1 MLAISCRPSEP
12 CQKGRQSFVEA
23 ASYKFTVEETLVAE
37 FFNKFFSSF
46 ANLWENHIWR
56 FLGNMSLV
64 DILDIFLLSV
74 LLYIVYRFM
83 KDRRA
88 GKLALGLLLFLGV
101 LIVSSVLK
109 MHAIQFI
116 FQNFYQIGFLAII
129 IVFQPEL
136 RAALEKM
143 GTTPFSGLKGLAPSD
158 TKEIANI
165 SADIDV
171 LCEAVC
177 DMARSKTGALIV
189 IERSTKLGEYIK
201 SGVLINAQMS
211 PFLLRNIFFNKAPL
225 HDGAVIIRG
234 HRIFAAG
241 CFLPL
246 STTDDI
252 VQSLGTRHRAAI
264 GMSEASD
271 AVVIVV
277 SEETG
282 IVSIAT
288 DGALKRNF
296 NYNSLKQELL
306 KLLVHSNRKSQLP
319 QENGEE
325 KQ

>member
-1 MLAISCRPSEP
+1 M
-12 CQKGRQSFVEA
+12 
-23 ASYKFTVEETLVAE
+23 TD
-37 FFNKFFSSF
+37 FFNRCADFFSQ
-46 ANLWENHIWR
+46 LWKNNIWR
-56 FLGNMSLV
+56 YLSDFSLV
-64 DILDIFLLSV
+64 DALDILFLSV
-74 LLYIVYRFM
+74 LLYVAYKFM
-83 KDRRA
+83 RDRRA
-88 GKLALGLLLFLGV
+88 GKLALGLLIFLGL
-101 LIVSSVLK
+101 LIVSSVLE
-109 MHAIQFI
+109 MHAIQFV
-116 FQNFYQIGFLAII
+116 FQNFYQIGFLAVV

-136 RAALEKM
+136 RAGLEKM

-201 SGVLINAQMS
+201 SGVLVNAQMS

-246 STTDDI
+246 STMDDI

-282 IVSIAT
+282 IISIAT
-288 DGALKRNF
+288 DGTLKRNY
-296 NYNSLKQELL
+296 NYNSLKQDLL
-306 KLLVHSNRKSQLP
+306 KLLVPANRKL
-319 QENGEE
+319 EGGGKEE
-325 KQ
+325 MSR

>member
-1 MLAISCRPSEP
+1 M
-12 CQKGRQSFVEA
+12 EA
-23 ASYKFTVEETLVAE
+23 KNVTE
-37 FFNKFFSSF
+37 FFNNLFLSLS
-46 ANLWENHIWR
+46 NLWENHIWY
-56 FLGNMSLV
+56 FLRNITVVDVL
-64 DILDIFLLSV
+64 DILLLSV
-74 LLYIVYRFM
+74 LLHVVYKFLR
-83 KDRRA
+83 DRRA
-88 GKLALGLLLFLGV
+88 GKLALGVLLFLGV
-101 LIVSSVLK
+101 LIISSVLE

-116 FQNFYQIGFLAII
+116 FQNFYQIGLLAVI

-136 RAALEKM
+136 RAGLEKM

-158 TKEIANI
+158 TKEFANI
-165 SADIDV
+165 TADIDV
-171 LCEAVC
+171 ICEAVC

-201 SGVLINAQMS
+201 SGVLVNAQMS

-246 STTDDI
+246 STKDDI

-282 IVSIAT
+282 IISLAT
-288 DGALKRNF
+288 DGSLKRNF

-306 KLLVHSNRKSQLP
+306 KLLVHSNHKLQPPRR
-319 QENGEE
+319 NGN
-325 KQ
+325 KNH

>member
-1 MLAISCRPSEP
+1 M
-12 CQKGRQSFVEA
+12 
-23 ASYKFTVEETLVAE
+23 TE
-37 FFNKFFSSF
+37 FFNNLFLSLST
-46 ANLWENHIWR
+46 LWENHIWH
-56 FLGNMSLV
+56 FLGGITFVDVL
-64 DILDIFLLSV
+64 DILLLSV
-74 LLYIVYRFM
+74 LLHVVYKFLR
-83 KDRRA
+83 DRRA
-88 GKLALGLLLFLGV
+88 GKLALGVLLFLGV
-101 LIVSSVLK
+101 LTISSVLE

-116 FQNFYQIGFLAII
+116 FQNFYQIGLLAVI

-136 RAALEKM
+136 RAGLEKM
-143 GTTPFSGLKGLAPSD
+143 GTTPFSGLKGLAFSD

-165 SADIDV
+165 TADIDV
-171 LCEAVC
+171 ICEAVC

-201 SGVLINAQMS
+201 SGVLVNAQMS

-246 STTDDI
+246 STKDDI

-282 IVSIAT
+282 IISLAT
-288 DGALKRNF
+288 DGSLKRNF

-306 KLLVHSNRKSQLP
+306 KLLVHSDRKLQQP
-319 QENGEE
+319 HRNGN
-325 KQ
+325 KNH

>member
-1 MLAISCRPSEP
+1 M
-12 CQKGRQSFVEA
+12 
-23 ASYKFTVEETLVAE
+23 TE
-37 FFNKFFSSF
+37 FFNNLFLSLS
-46 ANLWENHIWR
+46 NLWENHVWH
-56 FLGNMSLV
+56 FLRGITFVDVL
-64 DILDIFLLSV
+64 DILLLSM
-74 LLYIVYRFM
+74 LLYVVYKFLR
-83 KDRRA
+83 DRSA
-88 GKLALGLLLFLGV
+88 GKLALGVLLFLGV
-101 LIVSSVLK
+101 LTVSSVLE

-116 FQNFYQIGFLAII
+116 FQNFYQIGLLAVI

-136 RAALEKM
+136 RAGLEKM

-165 SADIDV
+165 TADIDV
-171 LCEAVC
+171 ICEAVC

-201 SGVLINAQMS
+201 SGVLVNAQMS

-246 STTDDI
+246 STKDDI

-282 IVSIAT
+282 IISLAT
-288 DGALKRNF
+288 DGSLKRNF

-306 KLLVHSNRKSQLP
+306 KLLVHSNRKLQQP
-319 QENGEE
+319 HRHGN
-325 KQ
+325 KNH

>member
-1 MLAISCRPSEP
+1 M
-12 CQKGRQSFVEA
+12 
-23 ASYKFTVEETLVAE
+23 AE
-37 FFNKFFSSF
+37 FFN
-46 ANLWENHIWR
+46 NLFLSLSDLWKNHIWY
-56 FLGNMSLV
+56 FLGNIKFVDML
-64 DILDIFLLSV
+64 DILLLSV
-74 LLYIVYRFM
+74 LLYLAYKFM
-83 KDRRA
+83 RERRA
-88 GKLALGLLLFLGV
+88 GKLALGLLIFIGV
-101 LIVSSVLK
+101 LVVSSVLE
-109 MHAIQFI
+109 MHATQFI
-116 FQNFYQIGFLAII
+116 FQNIYQIGFLALV

-136 RAALEKM
+136 RAGLEKM

-165 SADIDV
+165 TVDIDV
-171 LCEAVC
+171 ICEAVC

-201 SGVLINAQMS
+201 SGVLVNAQMS

-246 STTDDI
+246 STKDDI

-282 IVSIAT
+282 IISLAT
-288 DGALKRNF
+288 DGSLKRNF

-306 KLLVHSNRKSQLP
+306 KLLVHSNRKLQSP
-319 QENGEE
+319 PANGD
-325 KQ
+325 KNH

>member
-1 MLAISCRPSEP
+1 MAKFFSDLFLAISTFWNE
-12 CQKGRQSFVEA
+12 
-23 ASYKFTVEETLVAE
+23 
-37 FFNKFFSSF
+37 
-46 ANLWENHIWR
+46 HIWR
-56 FLGNMSLV
+56 FLSEITLV
-64 DILDIFLLSV
+64 DILDIALLSV
-74 LLYIVYRFM
+74 LLYAVYRFM
-83 KDRRA
+83 RDRRA
-88 GKLALGLLLFLGV
+88 GKLALGLLLFIAV
-101 LIVSSVLK
+101 LIVSSLLN
-109 MHAIQFI
+109 MHAIRFI
-116 FQNFYQIGFLAII
+116 FENFYQIGLLAVV

-136 RAALEKM
+136 RAGLEKM
-143 GTTPFSGLKGLAPSD
+143 GTTPFSGLKGLAPTD
-158 TKEIANI
+158 TKEIANV

-171 LCEAVC
+171 ICEAVC

-189 IERSTKLGEYIK
+189 VERSTKLGEYIK
-201 SGVLINAQMS
+201 SGVLVNAQMS

-246 STTDDI
+246 STKEDI

-282 IVSIAT
+282 TISVAT
-288 DGALKRNF
+288 EGSLKRNF

-306 KLLVHSNRKSQLP
+306 KLLAPSNRKP
-319 QENGEE
+319 QHFREATE
-325 KQ
+325 KKK

>member
-1 MLAISCRPSEP
+1 M
-12 CQKGRQSFVEA
+12 
-23 ASYKFTVEETLVAE
+23 AE
-37 FFNKFFSSF
+37 FFN
-46 ANLWENHIWR
+46 NLFLSLSDLWKNHIWY
-56 FLGNMSLV
+56 FLGNIKFVDTL
-64 DILDIFLLSV
+64 DILLLSV
-74 LLYIVYRFM
+74 LLYLAYKFM
-83 KDRRA
+83 RERRA
-88 GKLALGLLLFLGV
+88 GKLALGLLIFIGV
-101 LIVSSVLK
+101 LVVSSVLE
-109 MHAIQFI
+109 MHATQFI
-116 FQNFYQIGFLAII
+116 FQNIYQIGFLALV

-136 RAALEKM
+136 RAGLEKM

-165 SADIDV
+165 TVDIDV
-171 LCEAVC
+171 ICEAVC

-201 SGVLINAQMS
+201 SGVLVNAQMS

-246 STTDDI
+246 STKDDI

-282 IVSIAT
+282 IISLAT
-288 DGALKRNF
+288 DGSLKRNF

-306 KLLVHSNRKSQLP
+306 KLLVHSNRKLQSP
-319 QENGEE
+319 PANGD
-325 KQ
+325 KNH

>member
-1 MLAISCRPSEP
+1 MADFIKNLLA
-12 CQKGRQSFVEA
+12 FLTNV
-23 ASYKFTVEETLVAE
+23 
-37 FFNKFFSSF
+37 
-46 ANLWENHIWR
+46 WENHIWR
-56 FLGNMSLV
+56 YLSDFSYVDAL
-64 DILDIFLLSV
+64 DILFLSL
-74 LLYIVYRFM
+74 LLYVAYKFM
-83 KDRRA
+83 RDRRA
-88 GKLALGLLLFLGV
+88 GKLAMGLLIFVAL
-101 LIVSSVLK
+101 LIVSSVLE

-116 FQNFYQIGFLAII
+116 FRNFYQIGFLAVV

-136 RAALEKM
+136 RAGLEKM
-143 GTTPFSGLKGLAPSD
+143 GTSPFSGLKGLAPSD
-158 TKEIANI
+158 TKEIA
-165 SADIDV
+165 STTADIDV
-171 LCEAVC
+171 ICEAVC

-211 PFLLRNIFFNKAPL
+211 PFLIRNIFFNKAPL

-246 STTDDI
+246 STKDDI

-282 IVSIAT
+282 IISIAT
-288 DGALKRNF
+288 DGSLKRNF
-296 NYNSLKQELL
+296 NYNSLKQDLV
-306 KLLVHSNRKSQLP
+306 KLLVHSNRKP
-319 QENGEE
+319 QENGSDR
-325 KQ
+325 KNK

>member
-1 MLAISCRPSEP
+1 MAD
-12 CQKGRQSFVEA
+12 F
-23 ASYKFTVEETLVAE
+23 
-37 FFNKFFSSF
+37 F
-46 ANLWENHIWR
+46 ANHVWY
-56 FLGNMSLV
+56 FLSNMSLV
-64 DILDIFLLSV
+64 DVLDILLLSALFYV
-74 LLYIVYRFM
+74 VYKFM
-83 KDRRA
+83 RDRRA
-88 GKLALGLLLFLGV
+88 GKLMLGLMLFIGV
-101 LIVSSVLK
+101 LVVSSVLE

-116 FQNFYQIGFLAII
+116 FRNFYQIGLIAVV

-136 RAALEKM
+136 RAGLEKI

-158 TKEIANI
+158 TKEIA
-165 SADIDV
+165 SFSEDIDV
-171 LCEAVC
+171 ICEAVC

-189 IERSTKLGEYIK
+189 IERTTKLGEYIK

-246 STTDDI
+246 STKEDI
-252 VQSLGTRHRAAI
+252 FQSLGTRHRAAI

-282 IVSIAT
+282 TISLAT
-288 DGALKRNF
+288 NGALKRNF
-296 NYNSLKQELL
+296 NYKSLKQELL
-306 KLLVHSNRKSQLP
+306 KLLVHANRKTQTA
-319 QENGEE
+319 EE
-325 KQ
+325 KNEK